1 MAMKR
6 IAVFFL
12 LLLLL
17 LPIGLTC
24 VGAQETTYVQD
35 LAGLLDA
42 SERAELETRLE
53 QVSRQQGV
61 TVAVVTVDTL
71 SGKSATEYADDY
83 FDYQGAALGWGED
96 GILLLVSMESHDWAI
111 STTGKGIRIMTDSR
125 LETMEED
132 VIPLLSKGRYAKAF
146 DTFASDCERFSNK
159 AFRFPLAR
167 NLLIALGIGLAV
179 AGIVTLCMKSK
190 LKTVR
195 AQAAANP
202 YIRKNSFQLIG
213 SSDRFLY
220 ATVSRQARPQQSS
233 GRTHTSSSGRSHGGS
248 SGKF

>member
-1 MAMKR
+1 MKR

-24 VGAQETTYVQD
+24 VGAQETKYVQD
-35 LAGLLDA
+35 FAGLLSA
-42 SERAELETRLE
+42 SECAALETNLE
-53 QVSRQQGV
+53 KAGRQWGV

-71 SGKSATEYADDY
+71 DGKSATAYADDY

-96 GILLLVSMESHDWAI
+96 GILLLVAMHSRDWAI
-111 STTGKGIRIMTDSR
+111 STTGKGIEVMTDSR

-146 DTFASDCERFSNK
+146 DTFASDCERFCNR
-159 AFRFPLAR
+159 AFQFPLAR
-167 NLLIALGIGLAV
+167 NLLIALGVGLVV
-179 AGIVTLCMKSK
+179 AGIVVFYMRSK

-195 AQAAANP
+195 AQAAADQ
-202 YIRKNSFQLIG
+202 YIRQNSLQLTG

-220 ATVSRQARPQQSS
+220 ATVSKQARPQQSS
-233 GRTHTSSSGRSHGGS
+233 GGTHTSSSGRSHGGS